1 MKNSMLGRINL
12 YKRCEVIMMFDFQH
26 QLKILP
32 DKPGV
37 YIMKNSL
44 GEVIYVGKAKV
55 LKNRV
60 RQYFQNSKN
69 HSEKVRAMVKNIAEF
84 EYIVTDSEME
94 ALILECN
101 LIKKYS
107 PRYNIALKDDKFYPF
122 IKITTN
128 EDFPRVYVTRNFAKD
143 GNRYFGPYTNGT
155 AVYEVMGL
163 IKKLF
168 PLRTC
173 KKAIVEGGEPTRAC
187 LNYHIN
193 LCKAPCAGY
202 ISKAEYW
209 KMIDEIINILNG
221 TDTSIIK
228 NLKLEMEKAAEELE
242 FEKAAKIRDRI
253 LAIELIS
260 EKQKMFT
267 VKEGDEDFIDL
278 YTDEKDGCAQVFFVR
293 EGKVTGREHFMI
305 ENISDDPVKEVI
317 SSFIASFYGGTAQIP
332 KTIYVPEEIEDQELI
347 EKFLTEKRGS
357 KVWIKVPKKGDK
369 KNLLDM
375 VRNNAKIMLD
385 QFKEKMVEEKELNKS
400 ALTELADVL
409 GLDSLPARIEA
420 YDISNIQGVDSV
432 GTMVVFENGKA
443 KNSDYRRF
451 KIKSVKGPNDYES
464 MREILS
470 RRFSHGLE
478 EVNKIKERNLE
489 YSKGKFCIFPDLIMM
504 DGGKGQVNI
513 ALEVLK
519 DFGIEIPV
527 CGLVKDDKHRTRG
540 IIFNNE
546 EILIRRGSGLMNL
559 ITRVQ
564 DEVHR
569 YAITYHRSLRDK
581 RTLHSVLEDIPRIG
595 EKRRRNLLMKFG
607 SIDNIKKASMEELLD
622 TPGIDK
628 RAAESIKQYFSS

>member
-1 MKNSMLGRINL
+1 
-12 YKRCEVIMMFDFQH
+12 MMFDFQH

-209 KMIDEIINILNG
+209 EMIDEIINILNG

-305 ENISDDPVKEVI
+305 ENIGDDPVKEVI

-332 KTIYVPEEIEDQELI
+332 KTIYVPEQIEDQELI

-581 RTLHSVLEDIPRIG
+581 RTLHSILEDIPRIG

>member
-1 MKNSMLGRINL
+1 
-12 YKRCEVIMMFDFQH
+12 MFDFQH

-209 KMIDEIINILNG
+209 EMIDEIINILNG

-228 NLKLEMEKAAEELE
+228 KLKLEMEKAAEELE

-332 KTIYVPEEIEDQELI
+332 KTIYVPEQIEDQELI

-527 CGLVKDDKHRTRG
+527 CGLVKDHKHRTRG

-581 RTLHSVLEDIPRIG
+581 RTLHSILEDIPRIG

-628 RAAESIKQYFSS
+628 GAAESIKQYFSS

>member
-1 MKNSMLGRINL
+1 
-12 YKRCEVIMMFDFQH
+12 MMFDFQH

-209 KMIDEIINILNG
+209 EMIDEIINILNG

-228 NLKLEMEKAAEELE
+228 KLKLEMEKAAEELE

-400 ALTELADVL
+400 SLTELADVL
-409 GLDSLPARIEA
+409 GLDSLPVRIEA

-519 DFGIEIPV
+519 GFGIEIPV
-527 CGLVKDDKHRTRG
+527 CGLVKDHKHRTRG

-546 EILIRRGSGLMNL
+546 EILITRGSGLMNL

-581 RTLHSVLEDIPRIG
+581 RTLHSILEDIPRIG
-595 EKRRRNLLMKFG
+595 EKRRRNLLIKFG

>member
-1 MKNSMLGRINL
+1 
-12 YKRCEVIMMFDFQH
+12 MFDFQH

-209 KMIDEIINILNG
+209 EMIDEIINILNG

-228 NLKLEMEKAAEELE
+228 KLKLEMEKAAEELE

-332 KTIYVPEEIEDQELI
+332 K
-347 EKFLTEKRGS
+347 
-357 KVWIKVPKKGDK
+357 
-369 KNLLDM
+369 
-375 VRNNAKIMLD
+375 
-385 QFKEKMVEEKELNKS
+385 
-400 ALTELADVL
+400 
-409 GLDSLPARIEA
+409 
-420 YDISNIQGVDSV
+420 
-432 GTMVVFENGKA
+432 
-443 KNSDYRRF
+443 
-451 KIKSVKGPNDYES
+451 
-464 MREILS
+464 
-470 RRFSHGLE
+470 
-478 EVNKIKERNLE
+478 
-489 YSKGKFCIFPDLIMM
+489 
-504 DGGKGQVNI
+504 
-513 ALEVLK
+513 
-519 DFGIEIPV
+519 
-527 CGLVKDDKHRTRG
+527 
-540 IIFNNE
+540 
-546 EILIRRGSGLMNL
+546 
-559 ITRVQ
+559 
-564 DEVHR
+564 
-569 YAITYHRSLRDK
+569 
-581 RTLHSVLEDIPRIG
+581 
-595 EKRRRNLLMKFG
+595 
-607 SIDNIKKASMEELLD
+607 SI
-622 TPGIDK
+622 
-628 RAAESIKQYFSS
+628 

>member
-1 MKNSMLGRINL
+1 
-12 YKRCEVIMMFDFQH
+12 MFDFQH

-122 IKITTN
+122 IKITIN

-209 KMIDEIINILNG
+209 EMIDEIINILNG

-228 NLKLEMEKAAEELE
+228 KLKLEMEKAAEELE

-305 ENISDDPVKEVI
+305 ENIGDDPVEEVI

-527 CGLVKDDKHRTRG
+527 CGLVKDHKHRTRG

-581 RTLHSVLEDIPRIG
+581 RTLHSILEDIPRIG

>member
-1 MKNSMLGRINL
+1 
-12 YKRCEVIMMFDFQH
+12 MMFDFQH

-168 PLRTC
+168 PLRIC

-209 KMIDEIINILNG
+209 EMIDEIINILNG

-305 ENISDDPVKEVI
+305 EDIGDDPVKEVI

-409 GLDSLPARIEA
+409 GLDSLPVRIEA

-546 EILIRRGSGLMNL
+546 EILIRSGSGLMNL

-581 RTLHSVLEDIPRIG
+581 RTLHSILEDIPRIG

>member
-1 MKNSMLGRINL
+1 
-12 YKRCEVIMMFDFQH
+12 MMFDFQH

-209 KMIDEIINILNG
+209 EMIDEIINILNG

-228 NLKLEMEKAAEELE
+228 KLKLEMEKAAEELE

-267 VKEGDEDFIDL
+267 VKDGDEDFIDL

-305 ENISDDPVKEVI
+305 ENIGDDPVEEVI

-332 KTIYVPEEIEDQELI
+332 KTIYEPEEIEDQELI

-527 CGLVKDDKHRTRG
+527 CGLVKDHKHRTRG

-581 RTLHSVLEDIPRIG
+581 RTLHSILEDIPRIG

>member
-1 MKNSMLGRINL
+1 
-12 YKRCEVIMMFDFQH
+12 MMFDFQH

-209 KMIDEIINILNG
+209 EMIDEIINILNG

-228 NLKLEMEKAAEELE
+228 KLKLEMEKAAEELE

-400 ALTELADVL
+400 ALTELEDVL

-527 CGLVKDDKHRTRG
+527 CGLVKDHKHRTRG

-581 RTLHSVLEDIPRIG
+581 RTLHSILEDIPRIG

>member
-1 MKNSMLGRINL
+1 
-12 YKRCEVIMMFDFQH
+12 MFDFKY

-32 DKPGV
+32 NKPGV
-37 YIMKNSL
+37 YIMKNLL
-44 GEVIYVGKAKV
+44 GEVIYVGKAKI

-69 HSEKVRAMVKNIAEF
+69 HTEKVKAMVKHIAEF

-107 PRYNIALKDDKFYPF
+107 PKYNIALKDDKFYPF

-128 EDFPRVYVTRNFAKD
+128 EDFPRVFVTRNFAKD
-143 GNRYFGPYTNGT
+143 GNKYFGPYTKGA
-155 AVYEVMGL
+155 AVYEVMDL

-173 KKAIVEGGEPTRAC
+173 KKAIIEGGEPTRAC

-202 ISKAEYW
+202 ISKAEYG
-209 KMIDEIINILNG
+209 KMIDDIINILNG
-221 TDTSIIK
+221 TDNSITK
-228 NLKLEMEKAAEELE
+228 NLKNQMELAAEKLE
-242 FEKAAKIRDRI
+242 FEKAAKLRDRI
-253 LAIELIS
+253 LAIESIV

-267 VKEGDEDFIDL
+267 VKEGDEDFIHL
-278 YTDEKDGCAQVFFVR
+278 YTDNKDCCVQIFFVR

-305 ENISDDPVKEVI
+305 ENEGEEPINELI
-317 SSFIASFYGGTAQIP
+317 SSFIPSFYGGTAQIP
-332 KTIYVPEEIEDQELI
+332 KTIYVPEEIEDHELI
-347 EKFLTEKRGS
+347 EKFLTDKRGS
-357 KVWIKVPKKGDK
+357 KVWIKIPKKGDK

-375 VRNNAKIMLD
+375 VRNNAKITLE
-385 QFKEKMVEEKELNKS
+385 QFKEKMVEEKEINKV
-400 ALTELADVL
+400 ALTELAEIL
-409 GLDSLPARIEA
+409 QLDLFPTRIEA

-451 KIKSVKGPNDYES
+451 KIKTVEGPNDYES

-470 RRFSHGLE
+470 RRFAHGLD

-513 ALEVLK
+513 ALEVLSE
-519 DFGIEIPV
+519 FGIEIPV
-527 CGLVKDDKHRTRG
+527 CGLVKDDRHRTRG

-546 EILIRRGSGLMNL
+546 EFIIRRGSEIMNL
-559 ITRVQ
+559 ITRIQ

-569 YAITYHRSLRDK
+569 YAITYHRSLREK
-581 RTLHSVLEDIPRIG
+581 RTLHSILEDIPRIG
-595 EKRRRNLLMKFG
+595 EKRRRNLLIKFG
-607 SIDNIKKASMEELLD
+607 SVENIKKATFEELLD
-622 TPGIDK
+622 TPSIDRK
-628 RAAESIKQYFSS
+628 AAESIKSYFSS

>member
-1 MKNSMLGRINL
+1 
-12 YKRCEVIMMFDFQH
+12 MMFDFQH

-155 AVYEVMGL
+155 AVYEVIGL

-209 KMIDEIINILNG
+209 EMIDEIINILNG

-228 NLKLEMEKAAEELE
+228 NFKLEMEKAAEELE

-581 RTLHSVLEDIPRIG
+581 RTLHSILEDIPRIG

-622 TPGIDK
+622 TPGIDR

>member
-1 MKNSMLGRINL
+1 
-12 YKRCEVIMMFDFQH
+12 MMFDFQH

-202 ISKAEYW
+202 VSKAEYW
-209 KMIDEIINILNG
+209 EMIDEIINILNG

-228 NLKLEMEKAAEELE
+228 KLKLEMEKAAEELE

-409 GLDSLPARIEA
+409 GLDSLPVRIEA

-451 KIKSVKGPNDYES
+451 KIKSVKGSNDYES

-527 CGLVKDDKHRTRG
+527 CGLVKDHKHRTRG

-581 RTLHSVLEDIPRIG
+581 RTLHSILEDIPRIG

>member
-1 MKNSMLGRINL
+1 
-12 YKRCEVIMMFDFQH
+12 MFDFQH

-209 KMIDEIINILNG
+209 EMIDEIINILNG

-228 NLKLEMEKAAEELE
+228 KLKLEMEKAAEELE

-409 GLDSLPARIEA
+409 GLDSLPTRIEA

-527 CGLVKDDKHRTRG
+527 CGLVKDHKHRTRG

-581 RTLHSVLEDIPRIG
+581 RTLHSILEDIPRIG

>member
-1 MKNSMLGRINL
+1 
-12 YKRCEVIMMFDFQH
+12 MFDFQH

-209 KMIDEIINILNG
+209 EMIDEIINILNG

-228 NLKLEMEKAAEELE
+228 NFKLEMEKAAEELE

-527 CGLVKDDKHRTRG
+527 CGLVKDHKHRTRG

-581 RTLHSVLEDIPRIG
+581 RTLHSILEDIPRIG
-595 EKRRRNLLMKFG
+595 EKRRRNLLIKFG

>member
-1 MKNSMLGRINL
+1 
-12 YKRCEVIMMFDFQH
+12 MMFDFQH

-44 GEVIYVGKAKV
+44 GEVIYVGKAKI

-209 KMIDEIINILNG
+209 EMIDEIINILNG

-278 YTDEKDGCAQVFFVR
+278 YTDENDGCAQVFFVR

-470 RRFSHGLE
+470 RRFAHGLE
-478 EVNKIKERNLE
+478 EVNKIKERNFE

-519 DFGIEIPV
+519 GFGIEIPV

-581 RTLHSVLEDIPRIG
+581 RTLHSILEDIPRIG

-622 TPGIDK
+622 TPGIDRK
-628 RAAESIKQYFSS
+628 AAESIKQYFSS

>member
-1 MKNSMLGRINL
+1 
-12 YKRCEVIMMFDFQH
+12 MFDFQH

-44 GEVIYVGKAKV
+44 GEVIYVGKAKI

-60 RQYFQNSKN
+60 RQYFQNSKS
-69 HSEKVRAMVKNIAEF
+69 HSEKVKAMVKNIAEF
-84 EYIVTDSEME
+84 EYIITDSEME

-107 PRYNIALKDDKFYPF
+107 PKYNIALKDDKFYPF

-143 GNRYFGPYTNGT
+143 GNKYFGPYTNGT

-173 KKAIVEGGEPTRAC
+173 KKAIIDGGEPTRAC

-202 ISKAEYW
+202 ISKDEYW
-209 KMIDEIINILNG
+209 KMINDIISILNG
-221 TDTSIIK
+221 TDTSITK
-228 NLKLEMEKAAEELE
+228 NLKKEMEMAAEELE
-242 FEKAAKIRDRI
+242 FEKAAKLRDKI

-267 VKEGDEDFIDL
+267 VKEGDEDFIDI
-278 YTDEKDGCAQVFFVR
+278 YTDEKDGCAQIFFVR
-293 EGKVTGREHFMI
+293 EGKVTGREHFML
-305 ENISDDPVKEVI
+305 ENVSDDPISEVI

-332 KTIYVPEEIEDQELI
+332 KTIYVPEEIEDRELI
-347 EKFLTEKRGS
+347 EKFLTDKRGS

-375 VRNNAKIMLD
+375 VKNNAKIMLD

-409 GLDSLPARIEA
+409 GLDSLPSRIEA

-451 KIKSVKGPNDYES
+451 KIKTVEGPNDYDS

-470 RRFSHGLE
+470 RRFAHGLD

-504 DGGKGQVNI
+504 DGGKGQINI
-513 ALEVLK
+513 ALEVLNE
-519 DFGIEIPV
+519 FGVEIPV

-559 ITRVQ
+559 ITRIQ

-581 RTLHSVLEDIPRIG
+581 RTLHSILEDIPRIG

-607 SIDNIKKASMEELLD
+607 SIDNIKKATMEELLD
-622 TPGIDK
+622 TPGIDRK
-628 RAAESIKQYFSS
+628 AAESIKQYFSN